1 MSLRLVHV
9 TVPRHARA
17 DGRGHSSDYD
27 DQTVGAA
34 TATSR
39 RSGVGIWG
47 SLRSRNLGDGGTDNG
62 ADGAGG
68 ASSADGVGGVGGAGG
83 AGGVGGEDA
92 LTGAHDESSSSCE
105 PLRDTVLEYLR
116 GHDFAHGCTLFTGP
130 WHTLIIFRCGQK
142 HLSGIMRGL
151 DTLGV
156 PSVAG
161 RIDIMSVLATKPA
174 LPRGKTRQR
183 RTKWDKLRGDRMTT
197 EEIYG
202 SLDNGNHLTCA

>member
-9 TVPRHARA
+9 TVPRHARS
-17 DGRGHSSDYD
+17 DGRGHSTDYD

-39 RSGVGIWG
+39 RSGVGVWG
-47 SLRSRNLGDGGTDNG
+47 SLRNRNLGDGGTDNG
-62 ADGAGG
+62 SDGADGAGG
-68 ASSADGVGGVGGAGG
+68 A
-83 AGGVGGEDA
+83 GGEGG

-105 PLRDTVLEYLR
+105 PLRDKLLEYLR

-174 LPRGKTRQR
+174 LPRGKTTQR